1 MARTGKS
8 ACFGLTSYVAR
19 DYNSDDD
26 MEAGANDVL
35 QEEMRSA
42 RVGRDEDERE
52 EAMLEAHRRAKLR
65 RSNVP

>member
-1 MARTGKS
+1 
-8 ACFGLTSYVAR
+8 
-19 DYNSDDD
+19 